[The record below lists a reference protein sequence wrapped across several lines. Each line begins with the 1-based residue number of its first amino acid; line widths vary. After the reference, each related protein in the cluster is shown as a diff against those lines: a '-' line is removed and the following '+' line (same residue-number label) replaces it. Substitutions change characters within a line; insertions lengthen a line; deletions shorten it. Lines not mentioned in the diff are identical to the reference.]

1 MDMSVNIAGV
11 EWKNPVTVASGTFG
25 SGAEFAD
32 YVDINKLGAVTTK
45 GVANV
50 PWAGNP
56 TPRVAEVYGGMMNA
70 IGLQNPGIDLF
81 CERDIPFLKQYDTK
95 IIVNVCGHAPEE
107 YLAVVER
114 LADEPIDMMEIN
126 ISCPN
131 VNAGFLAFGQDAK
144 HVEELTAQIK
154 KIAKQPVIMK
164 LTPNVTDITEIKAS
178 DGKLYVSAVF
188 DCFDSSVIGLA
199 MDTNMKAPLCVQT
212 LENTAKAYPGIR
224 GAIIHSDRGSQY
236 TSQLYRDAVRQY
248 GIQQSMNSAGGRC
261 HDNARCE
268 SMWARMKSELLYD
281 RYDTEKRTTGELKT
295 IIWRYFISYWNNRR
309 ICSANGGLPPM
320 VKRQQYYDSLKEAA

>member
-1 MDMSVNIAGV
+1 MDMRVNIAGV

-25 SGAEFAD
+25 SGQEFAD
-32 YVDINKLGAVTTK
+32 YVDLNKLGAVTTK

-70 IGLQNPGIDLF
+70 IGLQNPGIDVF
-81 CERDIPFLKQYDTK
+81 CERDIPFLQKYDTK

-114 LADEPIDMMEIN
+114 LADEKIDMMEIN

-144 HVEELTAQIK
+144 NVEQLTAQIK

-164 LTPNVTDITEIKAS
+164 LTPNVTDITEIAKAAEAGGADALS
-178 DGKLYVSAVF
+178 LINTLTGMKIDVNRRTFAVANKTGGVSGPAIHPIAVRMVYQTANAVNIPIIGMGGIQAADDAIEMILAGASAV
-188 DCFDSSVIGLA
+188 SVGTANFHNPGVTMEIVDGIEA
-199 MDTNMKAPLCVQT
+199 YMKKYGFESV
-212 LENTAKAYPGIR
+212 KDMVGI
-224 GAIIHSDRGSQY
+224 
-236 TSQLYRDAVRQY
+236 
-248 GIQQSMNSAGGRC
+248 
-261 HDNARCE
+261 
-268 SMWARMKSELLYD
+268 
-281 RYDTEKRTTGELKT
+281 
-295 IIWRYFISYWNNRR
+295 
-309 ICSANGGLPPM
+309 
-320 VKRQQYYDSLKEAA
+320 VK